1 MRDAKGFLTKES
13 VKDIRE
19 KLASIEASY
28 PGLKLVA
35 VDEPEDAILWGS
47 EYVDRMEA
55 SIEK

>member
-1 MRDAKGFLTKES
+1 

-19 KLASIEASY
+19 KLANIEASY

-35 VDEPEDAILWGS
+35 VDEPEDVILWGS